1 MSIEDP
7 FNTNPGLESEK
18 EKKNEAPDEL
28 VERQQAEITE
38 ILVLYKKRTGNEDIM
53 EKVRA
58 MSQEERTTTIK
69 NLKGWAIGGEK

>member
-18 EKKNEAPDEL
+18 EKINEAPNES
-28 VERQQAEITE
+28 VEQAEIAE
-38 ILVLYKKRTGNEDIM
+38 ILALYKKSTGKEDIM

-58 MSQEERTTTIK
+58 MSQEQRTAAIK